1 MIMLVDVDTP
11 VPDGGQCGDMDGER
25 EREREREI
33 YIYIYIWRERGVKRM
48 NARCIQDNAV
58 AEI

>member
-25 EREREREI
+25 ERDI
-33 YIYIYIWRERGVKRM
+33 YIYIYIYMEREGCEENECKMYPR
-48 NARCIQDNAV
+48 
-58 AEI
+58 

>member
-25 EREREREI
+25 YI
-33 YIYIYIWRERGVKRM
+33 YIYIYIYIYGERGV
-48 NARCIQDNAV
+48 
-58 AEI
+58 